1 MSACSAEDSGS
12 DDTENAAEAGDE
24 APAEEEAVETCEVA
38 PAVEGGGTDFA
49 APLELCQAASIEGWD
64 IAVTAVELD
73 ATATVM
79 DANTFN
85 EEPADGSQYLMFT
98 LTGTNTGT
106 EAVDPFIGLNT
117 AVDIADYRYEDTC
130 GVLPNDLVDV
140 GEVAPGES
148 FTANDCVF
156 VDSDRSR
163 SRCSPSPTSCRW
175 KRPRSISNSASRRT
189 DRRTREADFG
199 RTRGP
204 PLSTTNTFR
213 SNAEDCFR
221 LDRIATIESSSS
233 CAPVHGFPDNA
244 KYQVGSVATGR
255 VTTPD
260 ASVVETPP

>member
-1 MSACSAEDSGS
+1 MTLEFPEISKRLLAASGAALIALAALSACSAEDSGS

-156 VDSDRSR
+156 VDSAGVEESVLAV
-163 SRCSPSPTSCRW
+163 S
-175 KRPRSISNSASRRT
+175 
-189 DRRTREADFG
+189 DFM
-199 RTRGP
+199 
-204 PLSTTNTFR
+204 SM
-213 SNAEDCFR
+213 E
-221 LDRIATIESSSS
+221 
-233 CAPVHGFPDNA
+233 
-244 KYQVGSVATGR
+244 
-255 VTTPD
+255 
-260 ASVVETPP
+260 ETEVYFKLG